1 MLKNPLMGF
10 TQKKRQSPYKALLN
24 WLLGD
29 HFDVCL
35 LLFFT
40 FLTLLQPP

>member
-35 LLFFT
+35 LFFT
-40 FLTLLQPP
+40 VLTLLQPP